1 MKISPDRSLDEW
13 LGGITGAAEQF
24 DWDAGNLGKNRKHGV
39 EPSEAES
46 LFQRTVFLAGR
57 IVEPAHDEPR
67 WLLLGETDAGRR
79 LALIFTRRG
88 NQLRPI
94 SCRSMRR
101 NERRLHDE
109 AKARLEGSSEKGR

>member
-1 MKISPDRSLDEW
+1 MEAVRW
-13 LGGITGAAEQF
+13 GILSTARINELFLA
-24 DWDAGNLGKNRKHGV
+24 GV

-88 NQLRPI
+88 NQPPADQLPVHATQRK
-94 SCRSMRR
+94 
-101 NERRLHDE
+101 E
-109 AKARLEGSSEKGR
+109 AL

>member
-88 NQLRPI
+88 NQPPADQLPVHATQRK
-94 SCRSMRR
+94 
-101 NERRLHDE
+101 E
-109 AKARLEGSSEKGR
+109 AP